1 GNHQGVETS
10 ADEGLFSR
18 LAALVQRRPGWTTVL
33 SVSVLLVIAL
43 PALDLRLNSASI
55 EMLPPQAEERAFF
68 TDLEE
73 DFPLLTA
80 PTVSV
85 VTQSTMKEARRL
97 ARDLGEQVDLTRKP
111 MVSRLGPAPD
121 DVQADGLQ
129 AEGKGLVQITMH
141 TAGGPMGDDARLL
154 VEGARAG
161 EPGFPTWTTG
171 PAASLDDFTDSVLDR
186 APWAILWIAGATF
199 ILLFLLTGSVVIPL
213 KALVLN
219 AVSLGASIGV

>member
-1 GNHQGVETS
+1 AAGVAVVLLALLVALTLVPALCAMGANRLGNHQGVETS

-18 LAALVQRRPGWTTVL
+18 LAAVVQRRPGWTTVL

-97 ARDLGEQVDLTRKP
+97 ARGLG
-111 MVSRLGPAPD
+111 
-121 DVQADGLQ
+121 
-129 AEGKGLVQITMH
+129 
-141 TAGGPMGDDARLL
+141 
-154 VEGARAG
+154 
-161 EPGFPTWTTG
+161 
-171 PAASLDDFTDSVLDR
+171 
-186 APWAILWIAGATF
+186 
-199 ILLFLLTGSVVIPL
+199 
-213 KALVLN
+213 
-219 AVSLGASIGV
+219 